1 MRILICA
8 SEAPLPPTNGFR
20 LMLTAIVQE
29 LRRRHDVR
37 VLAILSPD
45 QHSDRGTEQGL
56 RLVSRRKPTR
66 AEDASALL
74 RALVTRR
81 PLTADRLAGLL
92 RGPLR
97 EELDSFAP
105 DVVHVSSGR
114 LAALGRALS
123 DRPSVL
129 VALDAWHLNVDA
141 RALAAAGLRR
151 RLLRSESARVRR
163 FIAAEYGRFDRLVVV
178 SDADRDALLEVDPS
192 LDAAVVPNGVDVD
205 FYAPDP
211 GAARDPN
218 RIVFTGLLSYA
229 PNVLAAEYLARRIFP
244 RVRAACPDARLVLV
258 GRAPAPRVRAL
269 TELEGVAVTGEV
281 PDIRPWLTGSSVYA
295 CPMISGTGIKNKLLE
310 AMACGMPCVATPL
323 ALQGLRAT
331 PERELLVGRTEAELA
346 GALVRVL
353 GDKELANTLGREAR
367 AYACAEHDWGAVAR
381 AYEHVYRGACTDA
394 AGQAPVSEL
403 DDASRCSGGH

>member
-20 LMLTAIVQE
+20 LMLTALVQE
-29 LRRRHDVR
+29 LRLRHEVR

-45 QHSDRGTEQGL
+45 QRSDAGTDQSL
-56 RLVSRRKPTR
+56 RLVPRRKASR
-66 AEDASALL
+66 AKDAGALF

-81 PLTADRLAGLL
+81 PLTADSLAASL

-97 EELDSFAP
+97 DELDSFGP

-114 LAALGRALS
+114 LAALGRDLS
-123 DRPSVL
+123 DRPAVL

-141 RALAAAGLRR
+141 RALAAAGPRR
-151 RLLRSESARVRR
+151 RLLRSESDRVRR

-178 SDADRDALLEVDPS
+178 SDPDRDALREIDPS
-192 LDAAVVPNGVDVD
+192 LDVAVVPNGVDVD
-205 FYAPDP
+205 FYAPHPD
-211 GAARDPN
+211 AVSDPN
-218 RIVFTGLLSYA
+218 RIVFTGLMSYA

-244 RVRAACPDARLVLV
+244 RVRATCPDARLVLV
-258 GRAPAPRVRAL
+258 GRAPAPRVRSLA
-269 TELEGVAVTGEV
+269 ELDGVTVTGEV

-323 ALQGLRAT
+323 ALQGLRAV
-331 PERELLVGRTEAELA
+331 PERELLVGRTNEELA
-346 GALVRVL
+346 WALVRVL
-353 GDKELANTLGREAR
+353 GDEELANSLGRRAR
-367 AYACAEHDWGAVAR
+367 AYVCAEHDWAAVAR
-381 AYEHVYRGACTDA
+381 AYEDVYRAARADA
-394 AGQAPVSEL
+394 AGQKPVSQL
-403 DDASRCSGGH
+403 DDASTQIGG

>member
-20 LMLTAIVQE
+20 LMLTALVQE
-29 LRRRHDVR
+29 LRLRHEVR

-45 QHSDRGTEQGL
+45 QRSDPGTEQGL
-56 RLVSRRKPTR
+56 RLVPRRKTSR
-66 AEDASALL
+66 AKDAGALL
-74 RALVTRR
+74 RAFVTRR
-81 PLTADRLAGLL
+81 PLTADSLASSL

-97 EELDSFAP
+97 DELDSFAP

-114 LAALGRALS
+114 LAALGQALS
-123 DRPSVL
+123 DRPTVL

-151 RLLRSESARVRR
+151 RLLRSESDRVRR

-178 SDADRDALLEVDPS
+178 SDPDRDALREVDPS
-192 LDAAVVPNGVDVD
+192 LDVAVVPNGVDVD

-211 GAARDPN
+211 DAARNPN
-218 RIVFTGLLSYA
+218 RIVFTGLMSYA

-244 RVRAACPDARLVLV
+244 RVRATYPDARLVLV

-269 TELEGVAVTGEV
+269 AELDGVAVTGEV

-323 ALQGLRAT
+323 SLQGFRAT
-331 PERELLVGRTEAELA
+331 SERELLVGRTEEELA
-346 GALVRVL
+346 AALVRVL
-353 GDKELANTLGREAR
+353 GDEGLADSLGRRAR
-367 AYACAEHDWGAVAR
+367 AYVCAEHDWEAVAR
-381 AYEHVYRGACTDA
+381 AYEHVYRAARSDA
-394 AGQAPVSEL
+394 AGQTPVFQL
-403 DDASRCSGGH
+403 DDASTHVDH

>member
-20 LMLTAIVQE
+20 LMLTALVQE
-29 LRRRHDVR
+29 LRLRHEVH

-45 QHSDRGTEQGL
+45 QRSDPGTDQSL
-56 RLVSRRKPTR
+56 RLVPRRKTSR
-66 AEDASALL
+66 AKDAGALF

-81 PLTADRLAGLL
+81 PLTADSFAASL

-97 EELDSFAP
+97 DELDSFGP

-114 LAALGRALS
+114 LAALGRDLS
-123 DRPSVL
+123 DRPAVL

-151 RLLRSESARVRR
+151 RLLRSESDRVRR
-163 FIAAEYGRFDRLVVV
+163 FIAAEYGRFDRVVVV
-178 SDADRDALLEVDPS
+178 SNPDGDALREVNPS
-192 LDAAVVPNGVDVD
+192 LDVAVVPNGVDVD

-211 GAARDPN
+211 NMARDPN
-218 RIVFTGLLSYA
+218 RIVFTGLMSYA
-229 PNVLAAEYLARRIFP
+229 PNVLTAEYLARRIFP

-269 TELEGVAVTGEV
+269 VEIDGVTVTGEV
-281 PDIRPWLTGSSVYA
+281 PDIRPWLTGGSVYA
-295 CPMISGTGIKNKLLE
+295 CPMIVGTGIKNKLLE

-331 PERELLVGRTEAELA
+331 PERDLLVGRTEAELA
-346 GALVRVL
+346 GAVVRVL
-353 GDKELANTLGREAR
+353 GDEELAKSLGRAAR
-367 AYACAEHDWGAVAR
+367 AYVCAEHDWEVVAR
-381 AYEHVYRGACTDA
+381 TYERVYRAACADA
-394 AGQAPVSEL
+394 AG
-403 DDASRCSGGH
+403 

>member
-20 LMLTAIVQE
+20 LMLTALVQE
-29 LRRRHDVR
+29 LRRRHEVR

-45 QHSDRGTEQGL
+45 QRSDPGTGQGL
-56 RLVSRRKPTR
+56 RLVPRRKTSR
-66 AEDASALL
+66 ARDTGALF

-81 PLTADRLAGLL
+81 PLTADSLATSL

-97 EELDSFAP
+97 DELDSFAP

-123 DRPSVL
+123 DRPAVL

-151 RLLRSESARVRR
+151 RLLQSESNRVRR

-178 SDADRDALLEVDPS
+178 SDPDRDALREVDPS
-192 LDAAVVPNGVDVD
+192 LDVAVVPNGVDVD

-211 GAARDPN
+211 DAARDPN
-218 RIVFTGLLSYA
+218 RIVFTGLMSYA

-244 RVRAACPDARLVLV
+244 RVRATCPDARLVLV
-258 GRAPAPRVRAL
+258 GRAPTPRVRAL
-269 TELEGVAVTGEV
+269 AELDGVAVTGEV

-331 PERELLVGRTEAELA
+331 PERELLVGRTEEELA
-346 GALVRVL
+346 GTLVRVL
-353 GDKELANTLGREAR
+353 GNEELANSLGRRAR
-367 AYACAEHDWGAVAR
+367 AYVCAEHDWEAVAR
-381 AYEHVYRGACTDA
+381 AYERVYRAACAGADGEA
-394 AGQAPVSEL
+394 RVSQL
-403 DDASRCSGGH
+403 DDASRQIGG

>member
-20 LMLTAIVQE
+20 LMLTALVQE
-29 LRRRHDVR
+29 LRRSHEVR

-45 QHSDRGTEQGL
+45 QRSDPGTEQGL
-56 RLVSRRKPTR
+56 RLVPRRKTSR
-66 AEDASALL
+66 AKDAGALL

-81 PLTADRLAGLL
+81 PLTADSLAATLG
-92 RGPLR
+92 GPLR
-97 EELDSFAP
+97 DELDSFAP

-114 LAALGRALS
+114 LAGLGRALS
-123 DRPSVL
+123 DRPAVL

-141 RALAAAGLRR
+141 RALTAAGLRR
-151 RLLRSESARVRR
+151 RLLRSESNRVRR

-178 SDADRDALLEVDPS
+178 SDPDRDALREVDPS
-192 LDAAVVPNGVDVD
+192 LDVAVVPNGVDVD

-211 GAARDPN
+211 DAARDPN
-218 RIVFTGLLSYA
+218 RIVFTGLMSYA

-244 RVRAACPDARLVLV
+244 RVRATCPDAHLVLA
-258 GRAPAPRVRAL
+258 GRAPTPRVRAL
-269 TELEGVAVTGEV
+269 AELDGVAVTGEV

-295 CPMISGTGIKNKLLE
+295 CPMISGTGIKNKLLNKLLE

-331 PERELLVGRTEAELA
+331 PERELLVGRTEEELA

-353 GDKELANTLGREAR
+353 GDEELANSLGRSAR
-367 AYACAEHDWGAVAR
+367 AYVCGEHDWEAVAR
-381 AYEHVYRGACTDA
+381 AYEQVYRA
-394 AGQAPVSEL
+394 AS
-403 DDASRCSGGH
+403 D

>member
-20 LMLTAIVQE
+20 LMLIALVQE
-29 LRRRHDVR
+29 LRRRHEVR
-37 VLAILSPD
+37 VLAISSPD
-45 QHSDRGTEQGL
+45 QRPDPGSEQGL
-56 RLVSRRKPTR
+56 RLVPRRKASR
-66 AEDASALL
+66 AEDASALV

-81 PLTADRLAGLL
+81 PLTADRLAALV

-97 EELDSFAP
+97 DELDSFAP

-129 VALDAWHLNVDA
+129 VALDAWQLNVDA
-141 RALAAAGLRR
+141 RALAATGLRR
-151 RLLRSESARVRR
+151 RLLRSESVRVRR
-163 FIAAEYGRFDRLVVV
+163 FISAEYGRFDRLVVV
-178 SDADRDALLEVDPS
+178 SDPDRDALREVDPS
-192 LDAAVVPNGVDVD
+192 LDVAVVPNGVDAG

-211 GAARDPN
+211 DATRDPN
-218 RIVFTGLLSYA
+218 RIVFTGLMSYA
-229 PNVLAAEYLARRIFP
+229 PNVLAAEYLARRILP
-244 RVRAACPDARLVLV
+244 RVRATRPDALLFLV

-269 TELEGVAVTGEV
+269 AELDGVTVTGEV
-281 PDIRPWLTGSSVYA
+281 ADIRPWLTGSSVYA

-331 PERELLVGRTEAELA
+331 PERELLVGRTEEELA

-353 GDKELANTLGREAR
+353 GDEELATSLGREAR
-367 AYACAEHDWGAVAR
+367 AYACAEHDWEAVAR
-381 AYEHVYRGACTDA
+381 AYEDVYREARADA
-394 AGQAPVSEL
+394 AGKTRSRL
-403 DDASRCSGGH
+403 DDASTQIGH

>member
-20 LMLTAIVQE
+20 LMLTALVRE

-45 QHSDRGTEQGL
+45 QRSDPGTEQGL
-56 RLVSRRKPTR
+56 RLVPRRKTSR
-66 AEDASALL
+66 A
-74 RALVTRR
+74 R
-81 PLTADRLAGLL
+81 
-92 RGPLR
+92 
-97 EELDSFAP
+97 
-105 DVVHVSSGR
+105 
-114 LAALGRALS
+114 
-123 DRPSVL
+123 
-129 VALDAWHLNVDA
+129 DA

-151 RLLRSESARVRR
+151 RLLRSESNRVRR

-178 SDADRDALLEVDPS
+178 SDPDRDALREVDPS
-192 LDAAVVPNGVDVD
+192 LDVAVVPNGVDVD

-211 GAARDPN
+211 DATRDPN
-218 RIVFTGLLSYA
+218 RIVFTGLMSYA

-244 RVRAACPDARLVLV
+244 RVRATCPHAHLVLA
-258 GRAPAPRVRAL
+258 GRAPTPRVRAL
-269 TELEGVAVTGEV
+269 AELDGVAVTGEV

-331 PERELLVGRTEAELA
+331 SERELLVGRTEEELA

-353 GDKELANTLGREAR
+353 GDEELANCLGREAR
-367 AYACAEHDWGAVAR
+367 AYACTEHDWQAVAR
-381 AYEHVYRGACTDA
+381 AYEQVYRA
-394 AGQAPVSEL
+394 AS
-403 DDASRCSGGH
+403 D

>member
-20 LMLTAIVQE
+20 LMLTALLQE
-29 LRRRHDVR
+29 LRRRHEVR

-45 QHSDRGTEQGL
+45 QRSDPGTEPGL
-56 RLVSRRKPTR
+56 RLVPRRKTSR
-66 AEDASALL
+66 AEDAGALL

-81 PLTADRLAGLL
+81 PLTADNLAALL

-97 EELDSFAP
+97 DELDSFAP

-114 LAALGRALS
+114 LAALGQALS
-123 DRPSVL
+123 DRPAVL
-129 VALDAWHLNVDA
+129 AALDAWHLNVDA

-151 RLLRSESARVRR
+151 RLLRSESDRVRR

-178 SDADRDALLEVDPS
+178 SDPDRDALRKVDPS
-192 LDAAVVPNGVDVD
+192 LDVDVVPNGVDVD

-211 GAARDPN
+211 DAARDPN
-218 RIVFTGLLSYA
+218 RIVFTGLMSYA
-229 PNVLAAEYLARRIFP
+229 PNVLAAEYLAQRIFP
-244 RVRAACPDARLVLV
+244 RVRATCPDATLVLV

-269 TELEGVAVTGEV
+269 AELDGVAVTGEV

-331 PERELLVGRTEAELA
+331 SERELLVGRTEEELA

-353 GDKELANTLGREAR
+353 GDEELANSLGRQAR
-367 AYACAEHDWGAVAR
+367 AYVCAEHDWEAVAR
-381 AYEHVYRGACTDA
+381 AYEHVYRAARAEA
-394 AGQAPVSEL
+394 AGQAPASQL
-403 DDASRCSGGH
+403 DDASTHSGR